1 VKLAMVYPERAKWPK
16 WSWVADAARAL
27 GHDVRRVGTA
37 IDLRE
42 ADRWADLVLFEHK
55 NAGLNIA
62 DILAV
67 ARLRKSRWGQWWFDL
82 LATDAGQPLAEQRLV
97 KAFLPVMRAMDRVFV
112 KERGLL
118 AQYRELGIN
127 AAYLDQGCP
136 SAMRACAHRER
147 PEFDVV
153 IWGTAGSDY
162 RQRMADVRA
171 LVKRG
176 FSAVWAGHP
185 SGSLPRRV
193 VPVPFVPALELPKL
207 ASRAAVVLCV
217 DYRHDLD
224 GYWSD
229 RLWLALGAGNCV
241 VRRDT
246 PGLDPALPCYVYQDA
261 AQLIEL
267 VAGLKADHE
276 HRRAMGE
283 AARRYT
289 LTGHTYEHRLREL
302 LNHHCEAET

>member
-1 VKLAMVYPERAKWPK
+1 VKLALVYPERAKWPK
-16 WSWVADAARAL
+16 WAWVADAARAL
-27 GHDVRRVGTA
+27 GHDVRRVSTA
-37 IDLRE
+37 IELRE

-67 ARLRKSRWGQWWFDL
+67 ARLRKSRWVQWWFDL
-82 LATDAGQPLAEQRLV
+82 LATDAAQPLAEQGLV
-97 KAFLPVMRAMDRVFV
+97 KAFLPVMRAMDRVLV

-118 AQYRELGIN
+118 TEYKALGVN

-176 FSAVWAGHP
+176 FSTAWAGHP
-185 SGSLPRRV
+185 SGSLPRGV
-193 VPVPFVPALELPKL
+193 VPVPFFPALDLPKL

-217 DYRHDLD
+217 DRRHDLES
-224 GYWSD
+224 YWSD
-229 RLWLALGAGNCV
+229 RLWLALGMGACV
-241 VRRDT
+241 VRRNT
-246 PGLDPALPCYVYQDA
+246 PGLAPETPLYGYQDA
-261 AQLIEL
+261 AEL
-267 VAGLKADHE
+267 VEVVGRLKADPE
-276 HRRAMGE
+276 ARRAIGE

-289 LTGHTYEHRLREL
+289 LSGHTYEHRLREL
-302 LNHHCEAET
+302 LNHVQG